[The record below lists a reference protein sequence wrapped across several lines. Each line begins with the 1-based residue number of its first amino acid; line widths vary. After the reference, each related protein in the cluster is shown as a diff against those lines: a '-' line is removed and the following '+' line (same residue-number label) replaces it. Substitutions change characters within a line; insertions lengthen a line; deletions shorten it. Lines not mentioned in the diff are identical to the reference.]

1 MAVKSF
7 TQQPRDVVDYEVS
20 FRNYF
25 KKFVGDEINTVVV
38 THRNAAG
45 GASDLVIGPGVLPDY
60 ELPGTNPQWCKVWV
74 GGGSAGNDYVVTVLI
89 TTSHGRAKE
98 TDFKVKVRDQ

>member
-7 TQQPRDVVDYEVS
+7 TKQPRDVVDYEAS

-25 KKFVGDEINTVVV
+25 KKFTGDEINTIEV

-45 GASDLVIGPGVLPDY
+45 GASDLVLGPGILPDY
-60 ELPGTNPQWCKVWV
+60 ELPGTNPQWCKVWI
-74 GGGSAGNDYVVTVLI
+74 GGGTTGNDYVVTVFM
-89 TTSHGRAKE
+89 TTSNGRAKE
-98 TDFKVKVRDQ
+98 LDFKIKVRDQ